1 MKKIQI
7 IITTFNR
14 PGLLLSLLKNIKSES
29 KGYNVS
35 LLIIN
40 DHSSE
45 NYSKVI
51 SYLKRYFSN
60 KFEFYETEFNSG
72 KICYWQIINLAYNLM
87 TECRF
92 DYCIQLPDDVTLV
105 NNFFGK
111 SISCFEA
118 ISDKNK
124 ICLNILN
131 DYSRNG
137 RSFWTNFKTIEVEFS
152 GYKLFR
158 TGWIDLCFIC
168 KRKYFK
174 ALEYSILSVHPAWSG
189 HKEKSSGVGLQL
201 SRRLIS
207 QNYSIYQVKN
217 SLVVHKDHP
226 SVMHSELR
234 KIQPLISNN
243 INTININAFYKNI
256 KVSIKA
262 FDDHIGNIIK
272 KTKSFYELPMLK
284 YIDEN
289 CQKSGIYIDVGANIG
304 NHSVFFA
311 KYCTDKVYSI
321 EPVMSN
327 YDVLVENLEQNNLI
341 DKVRSFNRAATNQK
355 NKKYSA
361 GIVSDNMGMCFMQP
375 GNDIDSVIIDEIDF
389 DDIVSLIKIDCEGMD
404 LDVLKGCV
412 ETIKKY
418 SPDVF
423 IEAATDEHLV
433 PINKLLSFLGYIQIK
448 QFNATPTYYFKKDKI
463 TASVA
468 SMPGRVESLR
478 DTVKSIL
485 HQVDR
490 LQVYLNNY
498 DSVPDYLFHDKIKVF
513 LSKDHLGDLGDA
525 GKFFNC
531 DKITGYHFTIDD
543 DLIYPE
549 NYVESL
555 ISAIAKYDKKCVV
568 SYHGRSFNNL
578 PVVSYYRGATVR
590 LGCLRKVRVDQY
602 VHVVGTGVLAYHTDT
617 IKLKLSAFKF
627 LNMADIWFSEYCN
640 DRNIPRVVLAH
651 SSGWI
656 TSSEKYDEVGS
667 IFTNHINDDKFQTEI
682 TNSVKW
688 KLPIVL

>member
-1 MKKIQI
+1 MNKIQI
-7 IITTFNR
+7 LITTFNR
-14 PGLLLSLLKNIKSES
+14 PELLLALLKNIKSES
-29 KGYNVS
+29 KDYNVS

-45 NYSKVI
+45 DYSKVI
-51 SYLKRYFSN
+51 SYLKRHFSN

-72 KICYWQIINLAYNLM
+72 KICYWQIINFAYSLM

-92 DYCIQLPDDVTLV
+92 DYFIQLPDDVTLV
-105 NNFFGK
+105 KGFFHK
-111 SISCFEA
+111 SISYFEA

-124 ICLNILN
+124 TCLNILN

-137 RSFWTNFKTIEVEFS
+137 KSFWTSFKTIDVEFS

-158 TGWIDLCFIC
+158 TGWIDLCFIST
-168 KRKYFK
+168 RKYFK
-174 ALEYSILSVHPAWSG
+174 ALEYSILPVHPAWSG

-217 SLVVHKDHP
+217 SLVIHNDHP
-226 SVMHSELR
+226 SVMHPELR
-234 KIQPLISNN
+234 KTQPLLSIQNKKTFA
-243 INTININAFYKNI
+243 IYKSI
-256 KVSIKA
+256 KVDFTV
-262 FDDHIGNIIK
+262 FDDHIGNIIN
-272 KTKSFYELPMLK
+272 KTKKFYELPMLK

-311 KYCTDKVYSI
+311 KYCTNKVYSI
-321 EPVMSN
+321 EPVRSN

-341 DKVRSFNRAATNQK
+341 NKVRLFNLAATNQK

-361 GIVSDNMGMCFMQP
+361 GIVSNNMGMCFMQP

-389 DDIVSLIKIDCEGMD
+389 DDKVTLIKIDCEGMD
-404 LDVLKGCV
+404 IDVLRGCV
-412 ETIKKY
+412 ETIKKH

-423 IEAATDEHLV
+423 IEAATDEYFD
-433 PINKLLSFLGYIQIK
+433 PINKLLSSLGYFKIR
-448 QFNATPTYYFKKDKI
+448 QFNATPTYLFKKDKV

-468 SMPGRVESLR
+468 SIPGREESLK
-478 DTVKSIL
+478 DAVNSIL
-485 HQVDR
+485 HQVDQ

-498 DSVPDYLFHDKIKVF
+498 DSVPDYLLNDKIKVF
-513 LSKDHLGDLGDA
+513 LSKDHLGDLGDS
-525 GKFFNC
+525 GKFFEC
-531 DKITGYHFTIDD
+531 DKINGYHITIDD
-543 DLIYPE
+543 DLIYPD

-568 SYHGRSFNNL
+568 SYHGRIFKNL
-578 PVVSYYRGATVR
+578 PVASYYKGATVQ
-590 LGCLRKVRVDQY
+590 LGCLKRVAVDQF

-617 IKLKLSAFKF
+617 IKIKLSAFKF
-627 LNMADIWFSEYCN
+627 PNMADIWFSEYCN
-640 DRNIPRVVLAH
+640 DRKISRVVLAH
-651 SSGWI
+651 PSGWI
-656 TSSEKYDEVGS
+656 TLSEKYDEAGS
-667 IFTNHINDDKFQTEI
+667 IFTNHINDDKLQTEI
-682 TNSVKW
+682 TNSVNW